1 MSPVIDL
8 HAHLLPGLDDGPSTM
23 EATLRMAEA
32 AVAAGTGTMA
42 CTPHVASNFRN
53 EPARVAEA
61 AERTRDA
68 LEAAGIPLRIVTGG
82 EIALDWFP
90 ALDDDAL
97 RGAALGGTGRHLL
110 IEMPFRG
117 WPLQLPDMLDG
128 LAMRGYRVVLG
139 HPERAESVQREPA
152 RLRDLVAR
160 GAIVQITASSLT
172 GDHGRMARQTAATLL
187 RNGLAHVLAS
197 DAHSHEWR
205 PPGLV
210 PGLEAAARVLRCE
223 PEELSWMVTEGP
235 AQIIAG
241 ETVRIPR
248 LGVPSPLPAAAPAS
262 TPRRPPRAPAGPP
275 RRGGGDR
282 RRGGGAPQTSR

>member
-1 MSPVIDL
+1 MIDL
-8 HAHLLPGLDDGPSTM
+8 HCHLLPGIDDGPSTM
-23 EATLRMAEA
+23 DDTLRMAEA
-32 AVAAGTGTMA
+32 AVAAGTTTMV
-42 CTPHVASNFRN
+42 CTPHVAANFRN
-53 EPARVAEA
+53 DPPRVAEITA
-61 AERTRDA
+61 RTRDA
-68 LEAAGIPLRIVTGG
+68 LERAGVPLVILTGG

-90 ALDDDAL
+90 TLDDDAL

-128 LAMRGYRVVLG
+128 LAMRGYRVVLA

-172 GDHGRMARQTAATLL
+172 GDHGKMARQTAATLL

-223 PEELSWMVTEGP
+223 PEDLRWMVQEGP

-241 ETVRIPR
+241 DTVRIPR
-248 LGVPSPLPAAAPAS
+248 LGVPAPVPGPPPAPA
-262 TPRRPPRAPAGPP
+262 RRPPRPATSAPGRGA
-275 RRGGGDR
+275 RRG
-282 RRGGGAPQTSR
+282 RGPQTSR